1 MSSWSTSKCR
11 DARPGCPC
19 VWVGVG
25 LAKVLDI
32 HPAIGLITGSITLTG
47 GHGTAGA
54 WGPTLEKEFGIGGA
68 TGLGIAA
75 ATFGLVFGG
84 LIGGPVARRLI
95 NKQGRAKVSN
105 NGDQADNYQS
115 DDAFESHGKTHLI
128 TADSAVETLALF
140 AACLAFTEIIKTALI
155 VFAVRA
161 FRRPPVLIGRIK
173 RRFSRIL

>member
-1 MSSWSTSKCR
+1 M
-11 DARPGCPC
+11 
-19 VWVGVG
+19 
-25 LAKVLDI
+25 
-32 HPAIGLITGSITLTG
+32 GSDFG
-47 GHGTAGA
+47 
-54 WGPTLEKEFGIGGA
+54 KEFGIGGA

-115 DDAFESHGKTHLI
+115 DDVFESHGKTRLI

-140 AACLAFTEIIKTALI
+140 AACLAIAESS
-155 VFAVRA
+155 
-161 FRRPPVLIGRIK
+161 RRISLTSNTSTNCQNSFCVCLPV
-173 RRFSRIL
+173 